1 MWRKT
6 ETGHWKAGILGDW
19 AVVWNDRGNCCSCD
33 VAFFTDRVHRNCACP
48 YLFLEPDCRV
58 RSRHSHHGH
67 RASDRLASARADPG
81 GRVLQRE
88 DICTVGGTALGLVQG
103 ARSKE
108 RATER
113 LMFCRL
119 QLLAVNYSMSRLAWW
134 VWWIGGVRSCPLLC
148 NGVPGATAWDG
159 MERGPGARKWRPI
172 PRQRQLEA
180 SRFAPVLSLNHR
192 VASDRIVR
200 QRCVQ

>member
-1 MWRKT
+1 VEGVWRKT

-58 RSRHSHHGH
+58 RKQAFPPRPPSQRPTCFCESRPGRESATTGRHLH
-67 RASDRLASARADPG
+67 RWRDGAGP
-81 GRVLQRE
+81 
-88 DICTVGGTALGLVQG
+88 G

-108 RATER
+108 RATVR

-180 SRFAPVLSLNHR
+180 SRFAPVLKS
-192 VASDRIVR
+192 SCRI
-200 QRCVQ
+200 

>member
-1 MWRKT
+1 MSHSSPSSPQLRLSLSFFGARLPC
-6 ETGHWKAGILGDW
+6 EKAGIPTT
-19 AVVWNDRGNCCSCD
+19 ATEP
-33 VAFFTDRVHRNCACP
+33 ATDLLLR
-48 YLFLEPDCRV
+48 EPT
-58 RSRHSHHGH
+58 
-67 RASDRLASARADPG
+67 RADPG

-103 ARSKE
+103 ARSGPL
-108 RATER
+108 ER

-119 QLLAVNYSMSRLAWW
+119 QLLAVNYSMSR
-134 VWWIGGVRSCPLLC
+134 GGFGGLVASGRVLR

-180 SRFAPVLSLNHR
+180 SRFAPVLGVLKS
-192 VASDRIVR
+192 SCRI
-200 QRCVQ
+200 